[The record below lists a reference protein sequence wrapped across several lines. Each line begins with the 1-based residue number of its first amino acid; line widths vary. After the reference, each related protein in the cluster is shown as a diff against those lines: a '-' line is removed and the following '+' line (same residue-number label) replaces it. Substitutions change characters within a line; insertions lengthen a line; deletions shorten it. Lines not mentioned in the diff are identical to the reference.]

1 MKKFT
6 CAFIVSFVFFSFTSN
21 CMDCFRLTENFL
33 NLSVI
38 TLEGSQ
44 STLEISSMVEIKTMK
59 DDAINFLATG
69 EETESFVSF
78 LSTLKETFPS
88 LDSLSDQELALKVVT
103 ELN

>member
-1 MKKFT
+1 MKKLSRALVV
-6 CAFIVSFVFFSFTSN
+6 CLAFLSFSTYS
-21 CMDCFRLTENFL
+21 MDCFRLTENFL

-44 STLEISSMVEIKTMK
+44 STMEISSMVELRAVT

-69 EETESFVSF
+69 EETESLVSF
-78 LSTLKETFPS
+78 FKSLKTTFPS
-88 LDSLSDQELALKVVT
+88 LDNLSDQELALKVVT